1 MRRRGVFKQLLL
13 FCLVGFVV
21 TTLYHTLLVQSS
33 IENGRHIEQPL
44 LQTTLS
50 TTIPSPRKIAP
61 IDCRKI
67 LEYDKTEIDKANTY
81 MKIHPP
87 VRLKDED
94 FIKLSKDCVQ
104 FRRSMRYDTYTVTN
118 EEVDFPIAFSILTY
132 KDVDQTERLLR
143 AIYRPQNFYCI
154 HVDLTSPPVVH
165 KALRSISQ
173 CFGNV
178 FIVSKTEDII
188 YNHMSRLKADLNCM
202 SDLLSMSEKWKYL
215 INLPHQDFPLKTNL
229 EMVKILKIYN
239 GANDIEG
246 IISPG
251 RMMSKRFKR
260 SHKYVNKTWIDMGE
274 KRTKPPYNAS
284 IVKGSAYGVFS
295 RQFIHYILKSKEAE
309 DMLKYMEDVKSPDE
323 YYWATLNHNKVL
335 KAPGRYLGK
344 HY

>member
-1 MRRRGVFKQLLL
+1 
-13 FCLVGFVV
+13 
-21 TTLYHTLLVQSS
+21 
-33 IENGRHIEQPL
+33 
-44 LQTTLS
+44 
-50 TTIPSPRKIAP
+50 
-61 IDCRKI
+61 
-67 LEYDKTEIDKANTY
+67 
-81 MKIHPP
+81 
-87 VRLKDED
+87 
-94 FIKLSKDCVQ
+94 
-104 FRRSMRYDTYTVTN
+104 
-118 EEVDFPIAFSILTY
+118 
-132 KDVDQTERLLR
+132 
-143 AIYRPQNFYCI
+143 
-154 HVDLTSPPVVH
+154 
-165 KALRSISQ
+165 
-173 CFGNV
+173 
-178 FIVSKTEDII
+178 
-188 YNHMSRLKADLNCM
+188 
-202 SDLLSMSEKWKYL
+202 
-215 INLPHQDFPLKTNL
+215 
-229 EMVKILKIYN
+229 MVKILKIYN